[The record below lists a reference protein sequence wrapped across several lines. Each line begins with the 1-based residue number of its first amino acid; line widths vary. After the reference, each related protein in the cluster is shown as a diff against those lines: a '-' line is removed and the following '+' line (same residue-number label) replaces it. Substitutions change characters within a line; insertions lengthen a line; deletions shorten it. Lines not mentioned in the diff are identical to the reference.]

1 MAVRIDGPILEY
13 ASRCRRH
20 IVANPIYKLF
30 LGTPKPN
37 WFQLSKDEQDKMLAK
52 LRTLLEKAGGKS
64 VVLCNS
70 AWSSEKWAYF
80 GLEEFPN
87 IEAVQKHSELM
98 AETNWPFEFVKS
110 FSILGT
116 KMP

>member
-1 MAVRIDGPILEY
+1 MAK
-13 ASRCRRH
+13 
-20 IVANPIYKLF
+20 PIYKLF

-37 WFQLSKDEQDKMLAK
+37 WYRLSKAEQDKMLAK
-52 LRTLLEKAGGKS
+52 LSTLLEKAGGKRI
-64 VVLCNS
+64 VLCDS

-80 GLEEFPN
+80 GLEEFPDTD
-87 IEAVQKHSELM
+87 AVQKYSELM
-98 AETNWPFEFVKS
+98 AEINWPFEFVHS